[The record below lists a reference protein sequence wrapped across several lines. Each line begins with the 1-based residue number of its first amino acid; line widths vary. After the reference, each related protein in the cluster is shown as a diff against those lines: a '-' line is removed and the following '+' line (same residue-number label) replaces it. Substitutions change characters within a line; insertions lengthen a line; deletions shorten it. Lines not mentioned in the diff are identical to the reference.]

1 MARHRK
7 QMAAINVVPLIDVML
22 VLLVV
27 FMITAPFINPG
38 QIELPSV
45 GKTSQ
50 TPSQPLEII
59 LRESGEVML
68 RDRAGDGREHAID
81 KRRLAAEV
89 KARLRPGQA
98 AVIAADKA
106 MRYEAV
112 MDAMNALQKAG
123 VERIGLLARPGR

>member
-7 QMAAINVVPLIDVML
+7 QVASINVVPLIDVML

-38 QIELPSV
+38 QVDLPSV

-50 TPSQPLEII
+50 APTQPLEIT
-59 LRESGEVML
+59 LHESGDITL
-68 RDRAGDGREHAID
+68 RDRSQKG
-81 KRRLAAEV
+81 AEV
-89 KARLRPGQA
+89 AVARGQLA
-98 AVIAADKA
+98 SEVKNRLHPEQPAVIAADKA
-106 MRYEAV
+106 VRYEAV

-123 VERIGLLARPGR
+123 VERIGLLARPAR